1 MPPVTPAAS
10 VLAPDEFDS
19 GNTAHARE
27 EAKAAWLDVDP
38 RPGEEMAALRA
49 ELISLR
55 SHLEALLGTDLG
67 ERPALASDR
76 VAMAP
81 PP

>member
-1 MPPVTPAAS
+1 
-10 VLAPDEFDS
+10 
-19 GNTAHARE
+19 
-27 EAKAAWLDVDP
+27 
-38 RPGEEMAALRA
+38 MAALRA

-67 ERPALASDR
+67 ERPALAAER

-81 PP
+81 PAQLGRVPLPLPQVPL